1 MKQCNGH
8 VCNCDHTRPSLEG
21 NMVCATVQQP
31 CVNCDRTR
39 PSLEGNM
46 VYATV
51 QQTCASV
58 IIQAICLAL
67 KEIIW
72 CACATVQQ
80 PCVQLHV
87 IIIQG
92 LALKEI
98 LHGVCNSTQPCVHV
112 CNCDHTRPSR
122 ELRKYAWCAQT
133 VCKSTCN
140 SATVHSSYKAAHIK

>member
-1 MKQCNGH
+1 MCA
-8 VCNCDHTRPSLEG
+8 NCDHTRPSLEG

-98 LHGVCNSTQPCVHV
+98 LHGVCNSTTAMC
-112 CNCDHTRPSR
+112 
-122 ELRKYAWCAQT
+122 
-133 VCKSTCN
+133 TCMQL
-140 SATVHSSYKAAHIK
+140 